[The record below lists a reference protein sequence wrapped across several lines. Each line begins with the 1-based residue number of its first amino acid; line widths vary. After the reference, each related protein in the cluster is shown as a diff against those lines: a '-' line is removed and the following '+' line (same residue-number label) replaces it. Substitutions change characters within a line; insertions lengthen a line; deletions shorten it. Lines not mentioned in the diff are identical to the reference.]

1 MFLKNWKV
9 FIYKKDKENSQKN
22 LIYFGTEI
30 VLKFYEKIYTL
41 EMKMFNILKQILLRQ
56 IVVYSIKKKSAVI

>member
-56 IVVYSIKKKSAVI
+56 IVVYSIKKNQP

>member
-22 LIYFGTEI
+22 LIYFGTE
-30 VLKFYEKIYTL
+30 VVSKFYEKIYTL